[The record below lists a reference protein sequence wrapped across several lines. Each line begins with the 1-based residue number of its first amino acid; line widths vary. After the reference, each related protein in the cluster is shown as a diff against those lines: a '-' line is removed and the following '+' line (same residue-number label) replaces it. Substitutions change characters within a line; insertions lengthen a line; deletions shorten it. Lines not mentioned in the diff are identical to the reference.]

1 MSMMEYFEM
10 GYKVVVGSMWGDV
23 ELLDQYDVECY
34 MDSTKFEWADD
45 EKKVVYFYDA
55 QDYDE

>member
-10 GYKVVVGSMWGDV
+10 GYQVVVGSMWGDE

-34 MDSTKFEWADD
+34 MDSTKFVEADE
-45 EKKVVYFYDA
+45 EKKVAYFYDA

>member
-10 GYKVVVGSMWGDV
+10 GYKIVVGSMWGDE

-34 MDSTKFEWADD
+34 IDSTKFEWVDD
-45 EKKVVYFYDA
+45 EKKVAYFYDA